1 MPPNNLSF
9 VSVNRSKVRSNRL
22 RSSAL
27 NWLGSLTSLQHLD
40 ISGNDFSN
48 TKANNRSISVFSNL
62 HHLQSIT
69 ADKIRVNL
77 AFLDILKTLPSL
89 TNLSIKET
97 RINLKDAKKIKF

>member
-1 MPPNNLSF
+1 MIF
-9 VSVNRSKVRSNRL
+9 
-22 RSSAL
+22 
-27 NWLGSLTSLQHLD
+27 LTQRQTIDRFL
-40 ISGNDFSN
+40 F
-48 TKANNRSISVFSNL
+48 FSNL

-97 RINLKDAKKIKF
+97 RINLKDAKKITQISTLEELKISEEKLTQNTFEKLKSVVLIRFENT